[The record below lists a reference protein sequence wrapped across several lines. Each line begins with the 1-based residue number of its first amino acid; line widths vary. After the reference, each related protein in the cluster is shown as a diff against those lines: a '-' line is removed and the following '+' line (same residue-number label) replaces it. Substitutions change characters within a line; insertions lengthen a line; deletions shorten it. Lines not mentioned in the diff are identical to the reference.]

1 MLVGTNRFCPNC
13 KTVLGIT
20 LALPYLEPIGE
31 PFITCPYCGQKFR
44 SGKNY
49 WCDMTPEEKAKA
61 KAVMIKVSILI
72 FFLFSAII
80 YSVGLIAFGGRLPYW
95 LAGLIAVP
103 IAYFAGTWNFNRL
116 KRFKPPSG
124 KYTQNGQKG

>member
-49 WCDMTPEEKAKA
+49 WCDMTPEEKAKYNDALEHGREAHSGVA
-61 KAVMIKVSILI
+61 KLVKA
-72 FFLFSAII
+72 
-80 YSVGLIAFGGRLPYW
+80 
-95 LAGLIAVP
+95 
-103 IAYFAGTWNFNRL
+103 
-116 KRFKPPSG
+116 PSS
-124 KYTQNGQKG
+124 